1 MGRESPQDIEDFL
14 SSPDPPAALWRRP
27 LGHLFVTYSL
37 VKGGMLCI
45 RCSGFASGPGG
56 TPETN
61 SSAPLGVLGITRT
74 LYGGL
79 ERFNDERT

>member
-56 TPETN
+56 TTEAN

-79 ERFNDERT
+79 ERFNDERM